1 MKLLMEQWRKFL
13 KEGISDVVYHYTNGL
28 EKGAKILEQNRFM
41 ASGGFTKDVESELGK
56 GKLYYFSTAR
66 TPANAY
72 TGTYPQ
78 GVIFKLDGRALAQ
91 KYKGVP
97 LTIGQHKN
105 AHPRRQPT
113 LTLARQKVLRQKI
126 EFF

>member
-56 GKLYYFSTAR
+56 G
-66 TPANAY
+66 
-72 TGTYPQ
+72 
-78 GVIFKLDGRALAQ
+78 
-91 KYKGVP
+91 
-97 LTIGQHKN
+97 
-105 AHPRRQPT
+105 
-113 LTLARQKVLRQKI
+113 
-126 EFF
+126 